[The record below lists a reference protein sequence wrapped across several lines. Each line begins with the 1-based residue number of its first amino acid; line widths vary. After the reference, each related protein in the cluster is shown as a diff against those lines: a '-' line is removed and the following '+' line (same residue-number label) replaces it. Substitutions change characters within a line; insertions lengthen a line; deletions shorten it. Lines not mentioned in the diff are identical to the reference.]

1 MKPTLCFEN
10 RISVKNL
17 LENQAWL
24 EVTIDEKNNTDPTM
38 NSECYGVIKILTNNI
53 QNGQL

>member
-38 NSECYGVIKILTNNI
+38 NSEGYGVIKILTNNI